1 MFIRVRSARPGA
13 ALHEFDVPT
22 IEVERHP
29 DRYKVVDK
37 KPVARQRPASHIS
50 GVVAKPAPARKAAPK
65 PRPKRATPRKAAPKT
80 GEETNAPSAGLTP
93 EEDN

>member
-13 ALHEFDVPT
+13 ALHEFDAPL

-37 KPVARQRPASHIS
+37 KPVAAQRPASHIS
-50 GVVAKPAPARKAAPK
+50 GVVKASK
-65 PRPKRATPRKAAPKT
+65 PKRAIKT
-80 GEETNAPSAGLTP
+80 GEDSDSPSEGTNP
-93 EEDN
+93 EEKK